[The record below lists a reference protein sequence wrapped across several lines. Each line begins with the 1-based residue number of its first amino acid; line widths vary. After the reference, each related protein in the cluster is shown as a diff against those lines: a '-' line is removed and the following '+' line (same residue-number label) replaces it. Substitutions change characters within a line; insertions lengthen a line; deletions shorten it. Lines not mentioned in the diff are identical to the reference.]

1 MKSIT
6 NYLIES
12 TSVLQDGD
20 KVDTFRGLG
29 KTKLISKQP
38 VLWVTADDLGKMYIP
53 GKGFM
58 GMGPLN
64 SLREKIS
71 TLVVKSL
78 RIPEDELYSGTLE
91 DKSKPCY
98 DINISIQ
105 GIFDCKSKGEAK
117 KMERALDYS
126 IAFDIGVP
134 EYALDDFGE
143 SSIRM
148 SLLNVFKSAN
158 LTDGDIICVPS
169 PIAKDYQR
177 IPRVAQ
183 VYHTNVYL
191 AYEEFESFVN
201 SL

>member
-20 KVDTFRGLG
+20 KVDTIWGLG

-38 VLWVTADDLGKMYIP
+38 VLWVTADDLERMYIP
-53 GKGFM
+53 GRGFM
-58 GMGPLN
+58 GIGPLH

-78 RIPEDELYSGTLE
+78 RIPEDEIYRGTLE
-91 DKSKPCY
+91 DKSKPRY
-98 DINISIQ
+98 NIYTSIQ
-105 GIFDCKSKGEAK
+105 GIFDCKSKKEAK

-134 EYALDDFGE
+134 EYALDDFSE
-143 SSIRM
+143 STIRM

-158 LTDGDIICVPS
+158 LTDGDIICIPS
-169 PIAKDYQR
+169 PIAKDYQGT
-177 IPRVAQ
+177 PRVAQ

-191 AYEEFESFVN
+191 TYEEFESFVK